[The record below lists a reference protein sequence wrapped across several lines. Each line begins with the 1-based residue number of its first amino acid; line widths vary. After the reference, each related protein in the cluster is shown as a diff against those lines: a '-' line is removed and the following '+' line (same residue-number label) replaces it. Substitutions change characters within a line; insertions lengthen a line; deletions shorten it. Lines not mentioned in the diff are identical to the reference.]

1 VSNRCYRCQQPVWRW
16 CVGTGYDVTV
26 CDGCYEITLPTGALR
41 FDSGREYQRKAEE
54 LVAAL
59 KAARQLGSND
69 QPVLV

>member
-1 VSNRCYRCQQPVWRW
+1 
-16 CVGTGYDVTV
+16 VGTGYDVTV

-59 KAARQLGSND
+59 KAARQLGSKD